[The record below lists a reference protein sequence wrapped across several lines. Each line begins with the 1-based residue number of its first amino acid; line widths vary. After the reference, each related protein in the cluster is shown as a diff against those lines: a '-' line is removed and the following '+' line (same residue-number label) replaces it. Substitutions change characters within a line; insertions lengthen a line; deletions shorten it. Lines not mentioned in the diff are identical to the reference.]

1 MCDILLSVMNFRNP
15 IPRIAGIVGGLMAFG
30 TFGYYLLFNGREHL
44 MDCLYMTVISL
55 TTVGYGEILNV
66 RAVPGARLFTMV
78 LITGGMGILIY
89 ALSSLTAFIVEGQFT
104 GLIRRSRMMKQIE
117 HLQGHTIV
125 CGGGST
131 GYHVAGEL
139 LKCGRRVV
147 VVDVD
152 PKPLERCRALGDV
165 LTVEGDATEDRNLRD
180 AGIERASG
188 LVAAL
193 HSDKDN
199 LFVVM
204 SAQILNP
211 DLRIV
216 ALAHDEAIEAK
227 MKKAGADAVVSPYFI
242 GGLRMASEL
251 VRPTTTQ
258 FLDTML
264 RAESGTIRIS
274 EIAVAG
280 GSPFIGKSLKDL
292 DLPRKHNLL
301 VLAVIE
307 RDRKGFLY
315 NPPAGHMLADGQTLV
330 VMGDVK
336 DVNALSK

>member
-1 MCDILLSVMNFRNP
+1 MNTRNLILKIGAVL
-15 IPRIAGIVGGLMAFG
+15 AGLMAFG
-30 TFGYYLLFNGREHL
+30 TFGYYLLFNGRERL
-44 MDCLYMTVISL
+44 MDCLYMTVISI

-66 RAVPGARLFTMV
+66 RSVPGGRLFTMV
-78 LITGGMGILIY
+78 LITVGMAILIY
-89 ALSSLTAFIVEGQFT
+89 SLSSLTAFIVDGRLT

-117 HLQGHTIV
+117 HWSGHTII

-131 GYHVAGEL
+131 GYYVAEEL

-147 VVDVD
+147 VVDLD

-165 LTVEGDATEDRNLRD
+165 LTLEGDATEDQNLKD
-180 AGIERASG
+180 AGIEQASG

-193 HSDKDN
+193 HADKDN

-216 ALAHDEAIEAK
+216 TMAHDEAIVTK

-264 RAESGTIRIS
+264 RAEAGTIRIS
-274 EIAVAG
+274 EIPVGRDSA
-280 GSPFIGKSLKDL
+280 FIGKSLKEL
-292 DLPRKHNLL
+292 DLSRKHNLL

-307 RDRKGFLY
+307 GDRKGFRY
-315 NPPAGHMLADGQTLV
+315 NPSADHVLADGQTLV

-336 DVNALSK
+336 DVSAVQK